1 MSDPIQTDGH
11 DALVEALARAL
22 RSNIAQAIAIQLDPK
37 GQNLELV
44 DIKSYPRF
52 GGMIRARQWMT
63 GVVALGLSYAIA
75 NSFFTLWPTAF
86 FPLRFT
92 VAIAVIV
99 SGLTLMILLMV
110 ELLQGAGTDQE
121 VQWQYE
127 DHRLREYQFIPSLN
141 QFIPVLLLL
150 AAGLLTIIFGFANL
164 YGELARFDLTNFS
177 GLTPGLYALYFS
189 LVTFSTVG
197 YGDIHADSFL
207 ARLAAVGEIFTA
219 MFVSLVV
226 ISTIL
231 SWVIAHKRQEQEL
244 AIKERIRER
253 GAEAEAEDSPE
264 QR

>member
-1 MSDPIQTDGH
+1 MSDPPQTDGH
-11 DALVEALARAL
+11 DALVEA
-22 RSNIAQAIAIQLDPK
+22 IAQAIAIQLDPK

-44 DIKSYPRF
+44 EIKSYPRF

-63 GVVALGLSYAIA
+63 GLVALGLGYAIA
-75 NSFFTLWPTAF
+75 NSLLSLWPTAF

-92 VAIAVIV
+92 LALGAIA
-99 SGLTLMILLMV
+99 SGLTLVILLMV

-121 VQWQYE
+121 VQWRYG
-127 DHRLREYQFIPSLN
+127 DRLLREYQFIPSLN

-150 AAGLLTIIFGFANL
+150 ALGLLTIIFGFANL
-164 YGELARFDLTNFS
+164 YGELVRYDPSHFS

-219 MFVSLVV
+219 MFFSLVV

-244 AIKERIRER
+244 TIKQRIRDR
-253 GAEAEAEDSPE
+253 GAARHHPAPPGQS
-264 QR
+264 

>member
-1 MSDPIQTDGH
+1 MNNLPPTDGH
-11 DALVEALARAL
+11 DALVEA
-22 RSNIAQAIAIQLDPK
+22 IAQAIAIQLDPK

-63 GVVALGLSYAIA
+63 GVVVVGLSYAIA
-75 NSFFTLWPTAF
+75 NSFFSLWPAAF
-86 FPLRFT
+86 FSLRFALALG
-92 VAIAVIV
+92 AIA

-121 VQWQYE
+121 VQWRYGDPLQRT
-127 DHRLREYQFIPSLN
+127 HRLLREYQFIPSLN

-150 AAGLLTIIFGFANL
+150 ALGLLTIIFGFANL
-164 YGELARFDLTNFS
+164 YGELVRSDPSHFS
-177 GLTPGLYALYFS
+177 GLTPGLYGLYFS

-207 ARLAAVGEIFTA
+207 ARLATVGEIFTA

-253 GAEAEAEDSPE
+253 GADQNSPE
-264 QR
+264 SASSSQP

>member
-1 MSDPIQTDGH
+1 MSNTPQPDGH
-11 DALVEALARAL
+11 DALVEA
-22 RSNIAQAIAIQLDPK
+22 IAQAIAIQLDPK

-44 DIKSYPRF
+44 EIKSYPRF
-52 GGMIRARQWMT
+52 EGMIRARQWMT
-63 GVVALGLSYAIA
+63 GVVALSLSYAIA
-75 NSFFTLWPTAF
+75 NSFWTLWPPTLFA
-86 FPLRFT
+86 LRFSLALG
-92 VAIAVIV
+92 AIS

-121 VQWQYE
+121 VQWRYG
-127 DHRLREYQFIPSLN
+127 DRLLREYQFTPSLN

-150 AAGLLTIIFGFANL
+150 ASGLLTIIFGFANL

-244 AIKERIRER
+244 TIKQRIRER
-253 GAEAEAEDSPE
+253 CTDGDDGVIPPS
-264 QR
+264 QS